1 MRKVSDQ
8 HMSFPNR
15 FLDELRTRTSLVD
28 VVGRK
33 VNLQRR
39 GREHT
44 GLCPFHKEKTPS
56 FTVNEEK
63 GFFHCFGCGQHGDI
77 ISFVM
82 ETENLNFPEAVERLA
97 SDAGME
103 VPRATPEDAQRERQR
118 GGLIEAMEAATLW
131 YQQRLHGP
139 EGKSAL
145 DYFIRRGLD
154 RETIAAFRLG
164 YAPQLPR
171 GEASRLVADLK
182 RQGFEEGMLLEAGL
196 LTAPDDGR
204 APYDFFRGRVM
215 FPIADRRG
223 KVIAF
228 GGRVL
233 GDGEPKYLNSRDT
246 PLFDKRRTLYNLARA
261 RESLRDASEV
271 IVAEGYMDVIALA
284 RGGFPAAVAP
294 LGTALTEEQIEALW
308 KLVDEPVLCF
318 DGDNAGQRA
327 AGRAAE
333 RALPLL
339 KPGKSI
345 RFAFLPQGED
355 PDSLLEAQGPV
366 ALRTVLDAARPLAD
380 VVFELERTAGPVDTP
395 ERMAGFKAR
404 LRQKAAQ
411 IADPI
416 VREQYR
422 ALFDERTAP
431 APRRP
436 GLRKRN
442 ARGGWEVV
450 ETRPRTN
457 LAAAASS
464 TLWQRLLLAALIN
477 HPSLFDEYGESLIDV
492 SLEPNLDKLR
502 GELHVIFAANP
513 DLDVQVL
520 HSHLNDS
527 GFADILSHVLDR
539 RVLEHGAFARSD
551 ASLEAAREG
560 VGRILTEFQRQR
572 QLADLKAFGRE
583 AARDGTDESYARFLQ
598 RSDIV
603 RESAE
608 AEDGAA

>member
-1 MRKVSDQ
+1 
-8 HMSFPNR
+8 MSFPNR

-380 VVFELERTAGPVDTP
+380 VVFELERTVGPVDTP

>member
-1 MRKVSDQ
+1 
-8 HMSFPNR
+8 MSFPNR

-103 VPRATPEDAQRERQR
+103 VPRATPEDARRERQR

-139 EGKSAL
+139 EGKPAL

-171 GEASRLVADLK
+171 GEPSRLVADLK

-215 FPIADRRG
+215 FPITDRRG

-261 RESLRDASEV
+261 RESLRDAPEV

-294 LGTALTEEQIEALW
+294 LGTALTEEQIQALW
-308 KLVDEPVLCF
+308 KLVEEPVLCF

-355 PDSLLEAQGPV
+355 PDSLLEAQGAA

-380 VVFELERTAGPVDTP
+380 VVFELERAAGPVDTP

-464 TLWQRLLLAALIN
+464 TL
-477 HPSLFDEYGESLIDV
+477 
-492 SLEPNLDKLR
+492 
-502 GELHVIFAANP
+502 
-513 DLDVQVL
+513 
-520 HSHLNDS
+520 
-527 GFADILSHVLDR
+527 
-539 RVLEHGAFARSD
+539 
-551 ASLEAAREG
+551 
-560 VGRILTEFQRQR
+560 
-572 QLADLKAFGRE
+572 
-583 AARDGTDESYARFLQ
+583 
-598 RSDIV
+598 
-603 RESAE
+603 
-608 AEDGAA
+608 

>member
-139 EGKSAL
+139 EGKPAL

>member
-1 MRKVSDQ
+1 
-8 HMSFPNR
+8 MSFPNR

-139 EGKSAL
+139 EGKPAL

>member
-1 MRKVSDQ
+1 
-8 HMSFPNR
+8 MSFPTR
-15 FLDELRTRTSLVD
+15 FLDELRNQTALVD
-28 VVGRK
+28 LVGRK
-33 VNLQRR
+33 VNLTRR

-56 FTVNEEK
+56 FTVNDDK
-63 GFFHCFGCGQHGDI
+63 GFYHCFGCGQHGDA

-82 ETENLNFPEAVERLA
+82 ETENLTFPEAVERLA
-97 SDAGME
+97 SDAGLE
-103 VPRATPEDAQRERQR
+103 VPRSSPEEAQREKKR
-118 GGLIEAMEAATLW
+118 GGLYEVVEAAAVW

-139 EGKSAL
+139 EGKAAL
-145 DYFIRRGLD
+145 EYFTRRGLD
-154 RETIAAFRLG
+154 AKTIADFRLG
-164 YAPQLPR
+164 FAPQLPR
-171 GEASRLVADLK
+171 GQSSRLATDLQQ
-182 RQGFEEGMLLEAGL
+182 QGFNHADILEAGL

-204 APYDFFRGRVM
+204 EPYDFFRGRAM

-223 KVIAF
+223 RVIAF

-246 PLFDKRRTLYNLARA
+246 PLFDKRRTLYNLART
-261 RESLRDASEV
+261 REAIRDTTEV

-284 RGGFPAAVAP
+284 KGGFPAAVAP
-294 LGTALTEEQIEALW
+294 LGTALTEEQMEALW
-308 KLVDEPVLCF
+308 KLIEEPVLCF
-318 DGDNAGQRA
+318 DGDKAGQRA
-327 AGRAAE
+327 AERAAE

-345 RFAFLPQGED
+345 RFAFLPEGED
-355 PDSLLEAQGPV
+355 PDSLLAGQGAG
-366 ALRTVLDAARPLAD
+366 ALRTLLDAARPLAE
-380 VVFELERTAGPVDTP
+380 VIWELERNVGPLDTP
-395 ERMAGFKAR
+395 ERMAGFKSR

-422 ALFDERTAP
+422 NLFDQRTAP
-431 APRRP
+431 PPRQP
-436 GLRKRN
+436 NQRN
-442 ARGGWEVV
+442 RNGGRAWQPT

-457 LAAAASS
+457 LAAAASN

-477 HPSLFDEYGESLIDV
+477 HPTLIDEFGESLIDV
-492 SLEPNLDKLR
+492 SLEANLDKLR

-513 DLDVQVL
+513 DLDGQL
-520 HSHLNDS
+520 LYSHLNDS

-539 RVLEHGAFARSD
+539 NVLEHGAFARSD
-551 ASLEAAREG
+551 APLEAAREG
-560 VGRILTEFQRQR
+560 VGRILTEFQRQ
-572 QLADLKAFGRE
+572 QQMADLRAFGRE
-583 AARDGTDESYARFLQ
+583 AARDGSDESYARFLQ
-598 RSDIV
+598 RGEIV

>member
-1 MRKVSDQ
+1 
-8 HMSFPNR
+8 MSFPNR

-139 EGKSAL
+139 EGKPAL

-171 GEASRLVADLK
+171 GEPSRLVADLK

-261 RESLRDASEV
+261 RESLRDAPEV

-308 KLVDEPVLCF
+308 KLVEEPVLCF

-355 PDSLLEAQGPV
+355 PDSLLEAQGAA

-380 VVFELERTAGPVDTP
+380 VVFELERAAGPVDTP

-442 ARGGWEVV
+442 ARGSWEVM

-464 TLWQRLLLAALIN
+464 TLWQRLLMAALIN

-551 ASLEAAREG
+551 APLEAAREG

-583 AARDGTDESYARFLQ
+583 AARDGTHESYARFLQ

-608 AEDGAA
+608 AEDGAV